1 VQILALRACARK
13 EGGQKLH
20 RHSAPLER
28 SGAPGRVRRGQ
39 SHRVCI
45 SYRVGLH
52 MARAE
57 PLKDGA
63 CVLVLYQNSLPDL
76 LRPPARGS
84 WLTGGIRAPSSLH
97 SVTSARR
104 ARGWQPQAAYQWMQL
119 DVSYMLD
126 LVSGSTMQRRPR
138 KANS

>member
-1 VQILALRACARK
+1 
-13 EGGQKLH
+13 
-20 RHSAPLER
+20 
-28 SGAPGRVRRGQ
+28 
-39 SHRVCI
+39 
-45 SYRVGLH
+45 

-63 CVLVLYQNSLPDL
+63 CVLVLYQNSVPDL

-97 SVTSARR
+97 SVTIARR
-104 ARGWQPQAAYQWMQL
+104 ARGWQPQAAYQWMHL